1 MENQEKSLEK
11 LIILCTQIGDAI
23 SQEIDKDNPDELI
36 GKLQELAALQ
46 STASYALALAEQ
58 LYNTKI
64 ASLLISGLYTKY
76 SATDRKQIFVELAKD
91 ELFYYNLIE
100 RFTKNISYSIESLR
114 TMISYMKVEFEKSR
128 YQTT

>member
-1 MENQEKSLEK
+1 MDNHDKSLER
-11 LIILCTQIGDAI
+11 LIIISTQIGEAI
-23 SQEIDKDNPDELI
+23 SQEIDRDNPDELI

-64 ASLLISGLYTKY
+64 ASFLVSGLYAKY
-76 SATDRKQIFVELAKD
+76 SATDRKLVFSELAKD

-100 RFTKNISYSIESLR
+100 RYTKNISYSIESLR

>member
-1 MENQEKSLEK
+1 MENPEKNLEK
-11 LIILCTQIGDAI
+11 LIILVTQIGDAI
-23 SQEIDKDNPDELI
+23 SQEIDRDNPDELL

-58 LYNTKI
+58 LYNAKI
-64 ASLLISGLYTKY
+64 ASLLVSGLYIKY
-76 SATDRKQIFVELAKD
+76 SATDRKQIFAELAKE

-100 RFTKNISYSIESLR
+100 RFTKNISYSIESFR
-114 TMISYMKVEFEKSR
+114 TMISYMKMEFEKSK

>member
-1 MENQEKSLEK
+1 MENHDKSLER
-11 LIILCTQIGDAI
+11 LIIISTQIGDAI
-23 SQEIDKDNPDELI
+23 SQEIDRDNPDELI

-58 LYNTKI
+58 LYNAKI
-64 ASLLISGLYTKY
+64 ANLLVSGLYTKY
-76 SATDRKQIFVELAKD
+76 SATDRKQIFAELAKD

-114 TMISYMKVEFEKSR
+114 TMISYMKIEFEKSR
-128 YQTT
+128 HQTT